1 MAGIVRY
8 VGCCDAFCSGC
19 CKSTTS
25 CICNCYNYYYCCDVM
40 TPQRD
45 LVYTIYLKRCC
56 ISCCPLDCCGTIDF
70 AIKNVGG
77 AEVGHIQ
84 LTRTCC
90 VCCGLRGKNAT
101 YTINFPPEATP
112 EMKLTIINAVIS
124 IDMFL
129 I

>member
-1 MAGIVRY
+1 
-8 VGCCDAFCSGC
+8 
-19 CKSTTS
+19 
-25 CICNCYNYYYCCDVM
+25 M

-56 ISCCPLDCCGTIDF
+56 ISCYPLDCCGTIDF

-77 AEVGHIQ
+77 AEVWHIQ

-112 EMKLTIINAVIS
+112 EMKLTIINAAVIS

-129 I
+129 IWWS